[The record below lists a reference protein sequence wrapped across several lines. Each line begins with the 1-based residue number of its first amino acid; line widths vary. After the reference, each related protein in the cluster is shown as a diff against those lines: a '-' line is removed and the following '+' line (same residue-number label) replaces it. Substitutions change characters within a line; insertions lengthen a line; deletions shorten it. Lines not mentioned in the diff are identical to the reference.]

1 MEVIELGD
9 FVVEKSTL
17 MLDMLERIGKG
28 GKTPIEGE
36 ERGSRLVSSRQG
48 LRYDKGGKVSRELD
62 RSSSCRFVTY
72 RSNS

>member
-1 MEVIELGD
+1 MIELGN

-36 ERGSRLVSSRQG
+36 ERESRLISSRQV
-48 LRYDKGGKVSRELD
+48 LRYDEGREG
-62 RSSSCRFVTY
+62 FEGAGQVE
-72 RSNS
+72 